1 MRISITKTKI
11 SFLFSKYRKFLIL
24 NEVNYNI
31 LKRELGMEEYEEL
44 VEFKNLTICIC
55 KNDKLGLILV

>member
-1 MRISITKTKI
+1 MNRSII
-11 SFLFSKYRKFLIL
+11 DIIRDHNSKYRRFLIL
-24 NEVNYNI
+24 NQNNYEI

-44 VEFKNLTICIC
+44 FEFKNLTICIC

>member
-1 MRISITKTKI
+1 MNKSIVEI
-11 SFLFSKYRKFLIL
+11 IRDHNSKYRKFLIL

>member
-1 MRISITKTKI
+1 MNKSII
-11 SFLFSKYRKFLIL
+11 DIIRDHNSKYRKFLIL
-24 NEVNYNI
+24 NETNYEI

-44 VEFKNLTICIC
+44 FEFKNLTICIS

>member
-1 MRISITKTKI
+1 MNRSII
-11 SFLFSKYRKFLIL
+11 DIIRDHNSKYRRFLIL
-24 NEVNYNI
+24 NQTNYDI

-44 VEFKNLTICIC
+44 FEFKNLTICIS